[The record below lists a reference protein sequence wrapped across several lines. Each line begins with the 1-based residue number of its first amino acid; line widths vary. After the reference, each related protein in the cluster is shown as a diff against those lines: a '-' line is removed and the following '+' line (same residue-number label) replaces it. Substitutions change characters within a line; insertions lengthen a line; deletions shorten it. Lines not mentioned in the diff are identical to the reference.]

1 MKLDKVMTQT
11 QSQTS
16 GQIQSQTRT
25 STGAGLASNLMLNS
39 DSSSKPNSK
48 LKVMVTL
55 LSLGFAGAA
64 LGLSFENTG
73 KAAGASPSVATQNKP
88 STAATAVTESKR
100 WATVPVR
107 GSNDSARLTVDGVVE
122 AVKTAEIAPQVA
134 GVVQQI
140 MVQAGDPIKQ
150 GQVLAHIDARAAQQ
164 ELSASRAN
172 IEALKANVVLAEKD
186 FERQKALFEKN
197 YISQAQLDRAAAVLK
212 SSTAQAQA
220 QIAQASAVQTQ
231 SSFYTLKAPFD
242 GFVAAMPSAPGQM
255 AMPGKPVMTVYDPR
269 YLRVMV
275 NVPQARLAM
284 LNKESEMK
292 IEFPS
297 LPASERFVKPKA
309 MTILP
314 VSDATTHTVQV
325 RFDLAN
331 APKSIVP
338 GLFARVNLE
347 FSAGPGAAGNTDT
360 SKDALNQSSA
370 QRLYVPRSA
379 VVRRAE
385 VYAVYVVNAQGK
397 PLMRQVKPGP
407 VSGAEQE
414 ILSGL
419 AAGEVVVRDAMQVFS
434 AK

>member
-1 MKLDKVMTQT
+1 MNLDKVMHQT
-11 QSQTS
+11 QSQTQ
-16 GQIQSQTRT
+16 GQIQSQALA
-25 STGAGLASNLMLNS
+25 STGAGFKSHPTPNL
-39 DSSSKPNSK
+39 K

-55 LSLGFAGAA
+55 VSLGFASMAV
-64 LGLSFENTG
+64 GLSLENTG
-73 KAAGASPSVATQNKP
+73 KAAGVSPTAAVGSATQNKP
-88 STAATAVTESKR
+88 AKAEIVATESKGFS
-100 WATVPVR
+100 TVVVR

-172 IEALKANVVLAEKD
+172 IDALKANVVLAEKD

-220 QIAQASAVQTQ
+220 QIAQAAAVQTQ

-275 NVPQARLAM
+275 SVPQARLAM

-297 LPASERFVKPKA
+297 LPAGERFVKPKA

-347 FSAGPGAAGNTDT
+347 FSAALGAGGNTDISRDT
-360 SKDALNQSSA
+360 LNQSSA

-397 PLMRQVKPGP
+397 ALMRQVKPGP
-407 VSGAEQE
+407 VAGAEQE